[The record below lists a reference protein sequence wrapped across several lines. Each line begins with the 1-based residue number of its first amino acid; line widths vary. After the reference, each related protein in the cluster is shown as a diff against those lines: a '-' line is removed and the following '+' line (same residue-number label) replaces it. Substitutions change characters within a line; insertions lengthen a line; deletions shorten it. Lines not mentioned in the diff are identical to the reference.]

1 MIDEKI
7 KALGGL
13 EIVSTFETLKNN
25 NFNVDKYINKND
37 LRLAKEYIDFSIE
50 YGYSLFV
57 NDIVVNGIEKVPVGY
72 DDGTVSVSFIYG
84 WGKGEES
91 IQSTRESLLDQISP
105 QYFVFAEG
113 NPGDYLV
120 INMLKGDVY
129 YYSHD
134 SLSNDGLT
142 LVAHSFEDFID
153 RLQINTNITIYGED
167 DLEEDDLE
175 DEWFAD
181 DF

>member
-1 MIDEKI
+1 M
-7 KALGGL
+7 ALGGL

-84 WGKGEES
+84 WRKGEES

-113 NPGDYLV
+113 NPG
-120 INMLKGDVY
+120 I
-129 YYSHD
+129 
-134 SLSNDGLT
+134 
-142 LVAHSFEDFID
+142 I
-153 RLQINTNITIYGED
+153 
-167 DLEEDDLE
+167 
-175 DEWFAD
+175 
-181 DF
+181 